1 MLGDGLIAGAFDPTV
16 HRVDAGRSV
25 DLDALVAYVASL
37 EPWPSPHR
45 LPDGSLSESAQRGM
59 ALFLSGSPGCGCH
72 TPPLYTDLQAHNLTG
87 AAFSTEHFESFDTP
101 TLRGLW
107 ASAPYMH
114 DGVAQTLAEALTRT
128 DPVHSIAP
136 GLTDQQLLD
145 LINYLLSL

>member
-1 MLGDGLIAGAFDPTV
+1 MT
-16 HRVDAGRSV
+16 
-25 DLDALVAYVASL
+25 
-37 EPWPSPHR
+37 
-45 LPDGSLSESAQRGM
+45 
-59 ALFLSGSPGCGCH
+59 LFLSGSPGCGCH
-72 TPPLYTDLQAHNLTG
+72 TPPLYTDLLAHNLTG

-114 DGVAQTLAEALTRT
+114 DGVAQTLEEALTRT

-136 GLTDQQLLD
+136 GLTDQQLQD